1 MSLLT
6 EVRNAKHH
14 LHHSL
19 LEFQVAEALE
29 GLISK
34 VEETSNVHR
43 ITELTTESK
52 AAGALLDETTEKWSS
67 MSIQLEE
74 QNKTLRSS
82 VNSLQSSNKEM
93 NGDLER
99 KNQAIHALQ
108 EKEKILIQRSQS
120 LTAAED
126 ISLLPHSTLR
136 RLVGFFY
143 LSDLA
148 HAISTC
154 RRWKH
159 FLDRGFLWHS
169 FVTEKF
175 LRHKKELETS
185 EVQVQRQISVLLDPQ
200 KHHQLTKEK
209 VFELALV
216 QLQNELQK
224 FYSIREDLLPKA
236 AAEKVSFS
244 LLEKQLE
251 ERRHQLGLANIE
263 KGTLENHIAKLNE
276 EKAQLVRVVE
286 SRERAIKDLQNQ
298 QMRVEQEANAR
309 MHELDVQ
316 IHSLEEVH
324 TEIQRQDSGRSQSAL
339 KELKEQKKMLI
350 KAVKALRED
359 LKRETP
365 VMESYV
371 KKVAKLRP
379 SQ

>member
-1 MSLLT
+1 M
-6 EVRNAKHH
+6 
-14 LHHSL
+14 
-19 LEFQVAEALE
+19 AEALE

-52 AAGALLDETTEKWSS
+52 AAGALLDETTGKWSS